1 MGFFFFFPLSKT
13 SLVTSIKVYAK
24 TKKYMVTSKKYMLRV
39 TAIQKALTKSFQDDF
54 FFARVL
60 IICKEKLIS
69 M

>member
-1 MGFFFFFPLSKT
+1 MVCGFLFFPLSKT
-13 SLVTSIKVYAK
+13 SL
-24 TKKYMVTSKKYMLRV
+24 VTSKKYMLRV
-39 TAIQKALTKSFQDDF
+39 TAIQKALTKSFQYDF